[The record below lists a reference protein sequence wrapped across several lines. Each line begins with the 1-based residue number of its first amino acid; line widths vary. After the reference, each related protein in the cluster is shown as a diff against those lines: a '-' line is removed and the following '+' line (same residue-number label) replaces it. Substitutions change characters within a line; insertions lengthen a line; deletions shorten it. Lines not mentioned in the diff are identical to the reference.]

1 MNRLLKNSKL
11 KVVWTLWCDIQKIGF
26 CGAIAVLCCKS
37 IQQLYYGNLIFPY
50 SIEKQSEGKS
60 GKIDPKK
67 WGGTPDWDKYIN
79 TYYPYQ

>member
-1 MNRLLKNSKL
+1 VR
-11 KVVWTLWCDIQKIGF
+11 KIK
-26 CGAIAVLCCKS
+26 CG
-37 IQQLYYGNLIFPY
+37 Q
-50 SIEKQSEGKS
+50 